1 MAVLFR
7 NDLDKLL
14 KQFENRNVNKN
25 AASNNQ
31 QQQQQPAASA
41 AVSDDDD
48 DDVGLNFRGSGGNND
63 DDDDDGGKDN
73 PVLLSQL
80 LELQSIDDLRNRDRL
95 ERETP
100 RQLFEEDA
108 YTRKPSML
116 NPIVDESMGGY
127 DQLGTSSLRQF
138 LDTKDMLM
146 INMSVDR
153 LRANQ
158 QSEFN
163 RNNRTLRDNVYSFMS
178 KRDDTLQHNQ
188 FDETYNLRNAD
199 DESATVG
206 ESLLFNNDL
215 VWDDKIVQT
224 TLAGDD
230 LLDQATGGGGDY
242 GDGPPPPPSGGGI
255 LSNNQRQ
262 QQQQQTSSYSGGG
275 GFSDDEEGRFDFSTA
290 TTNNDDNDGGSGGVG
305 LGVSFRTDDGYRHAL
320 EFMQNNG
327 YDEETINDFL
337 LLDNVDYN
345 EFRDM
350 NVNEKVQ
357 SIKIKLELDSA
368 HRQRADQRINGSA
381 ENLLSR
387 QYAVNNKLD
396 DITRLT
402 TELNTTTPI
411 QPPITIREPTSTDP
425 GEEDDPYRSVLIF
438 DDSDDDGGDDDDAA
452 GAISTSTLPIVSNE
466 EPKLPLV
473 TLEEEEAYQ
482 CNYEREL
489 NRFSGNVLLLKDNVA
504 AVSEFL
510 RKAIKESPIE
520 VARERERQ
528 QKQAELQQ
536 KLSAQFS
543 PNAVSG
549 RDAVDSHRAPE
560 PQSRNNE
567 SAETSR
573 YERQQVDSIDDVE
586 QRLARNTDTGTIY
599 GKTSMQLVVENSI
612 SRIQEEQT
620 ETMGG
625 MLGATTGV
633 RTIGNS
639 ITSNDYLDMCGVPT
653 INDFQ
658 RLLDEQQRQHN
669 TNLVDNTKLVFL
681 SNEPTPNISQ
691 APLGILPVNNHNRII
706 GAKPNMNDD
715 EQVSNRRHGGGR
727 EPVDHQRKEHTGEDA
742 CGRRKRDGTGEPQR

>member
-1 MAVLFR
+1 MDR
-7 NDLDKLL
+7 HHH
-14 KQFENRNVNKN
+14 
-25 AASNNQ
+25 
-31 QQQQQPAASA
+31 
-41 AVSDDDD
+41 
-48 DDVGLNFRGSGGNND
+48 
-63 DDDDDGGKDN
+63 
-73 PVLLSQL
+73 L
-80 LELQSIDDLRNRDRL
+80 LEVVFCQI
-95 ERETP
+95 
-100 RQLFEEDA
+100 
-108 YTRKPSML
+108 
-116 NPIVDESMGGY
+116 
-127 DQLGTSSLRQF
+127 
-138 LDTKDMLM
+138 
-146 INMSVDR
+146 IND
-153 LRANQ
+153 N
-158 QSEFN
+158 N
-163 RNNRTLRDNVYSFMS
+163 NNRHL
-178 KRDDTLQHNQ
+178 
-188 FDETYNLRNAD
+188 
-199 DESATVG
+199 
-206 ESLLFNNDL
+206 
-215 VWDDKIVQT
+215 
-224 TLAGDD
+224 
-230 LLDQATGGGGDY
+230 
-242 GDGPPPPPSGGGI
+242 
-255 LSNNQRQ
+255 
-262 QQQQQTSSYSGGG
+262 YSGGG

-290 TTNNDDNDGGSGGVG
+290 TTNNDDNDGGLGGIG

-357 SIKIKLELDSA
+357 SIKIKLELDLA
-368 HRQRADQRINGSA
+368 HRQRVDQRINGGA

-387 QYAVNNKLD
+387 QYGVNNKLD

-438 DDSDDDGGDDDDAA
+438 DDSDDDDSDDDGGDDDDAA
-452 GAISTSTLPIVSNE
+452 GAISTLPIVSNK
-466 EPKLPLV
+466 EPKPPLV

-504 AVSEFL
+504 AVSKFL

-599 GKTSMQLVVENSI
+599 GKTSVQLVVENSI

-669 TNLVDNTKLVFL
+669 TNLVDNTKLAFL
-681 SNEPTPNISQ
+681 SNEPMPNISQ

-715 EQVSNRRHGGGR
+715 EQVQIVDMEVDENLLITSEKNIQEKIGEAMEQENHNGNYALRLQRLATVKDRAKEIMRMLLNDAIQCGRLDQSMLANEEVIRISFVLLNAVEVILSQASSYFQSNRLRLINTGLGVEDVASPYYTLVFNDVPTMTMFEVSR
-727 EPVDHQRKEHTGEDA
+727 NVFNRKMEPLIEEHF
-742 CGRRKRDGTGEPQR
+742 